1 MKHRAMPKRPCA
13 LAITHDNSTIIS
25 ADKFGD
31 VYSLPLIP
39 PETSESPRSTI
50 NTPETLGKTFTPAA
64 NELTIHSQR
73 NRKAL
78 ENQRRQ
84 MNKSS
89 EKSEPMFEHKL
100 LLGHVSMLTDMALV
114 TLRSRNYI
122 ITADRDEHIRVSRGI
137 PQTHIIEGFCLGHT
151 EFISGICIPADRP
164 ELLMSGGGD
173 DELFVWEWE
182 SGNLVSKAELKKY
195 ASAAMQDFDPGN
207 RSDVPAEPLKIAVSG
222 IHHTRQS
229 LNGSSQDII
238 VVTCEG

>member
-1 MKHRAMPKRPCA
+1 MPKRPCA